1 MWKPSFPMSKSQ
13 CECCCVHARRGGGNG
28 VNVKGVSVSSSSTST
43 RAAGAVAAI
52 VVVAARR
59 RGATVVARRRGAVA
73 SSSSS
78 SSSFA
83 SSSSSFRSAVDD
95 DDDDGKLHDC
105 AVVLVAPRFAGSIGS
120 VARSCAAFDVP
131 EMRIVN
137 TKCKDHTC
145 RKARGAAAGA
155 QGLLMNANMYDTLED
170 ALGDHDDG
178 LCFVVP
184 GSDAANAC
192 QSMHS
197 SPRSAYTKWKKQTNK
212 QNQNRRKLCLV
223 FGAENTGLS
232 EEDAAKCRYG
242 GAQINH
248 SANIESLSLPHAV
261 SVALWDMYRPDD
273 DHM

>member
-1 MWKPSFPMSKSQ
+1 
-13 CECCCVHARRGGGNG
+13 
-28 VNVKGVSVSSSSTST
+28 
-43 RAAGAVAAI
+43 
-52 VVVAARR
+52 
-59 RGATVVARRRGAVA
+59 
-73 SSSSS
+73 
-78 SSSFA
+78 
-83 SSSSSFRSAVDD
+83 
-95 DDDDGKLHDC
+95 
-105 AVVLVAPRFAGSIGS
+105 
-120 VARSCAAFDVP
+120 
-131 EMRIVN
+131 
-137 TKCKDHTC
+137 
-145 RKARGAAAGA
+145 
-155 QGLLMNANMYDTLED
+155 MNANMYDTLED

-223 FGAENTGLS
+223 FGAENAGLS
-232 EEDAAKCRYG
+232 EEDASKCRYG

>member
-1 MWKPSFPMSKSQ
+1 MWKPSNLSMMSVSR
-13 CECCCVHARRGGGNG
+13 EWCCVHGRGGG
-28 VNVKGVSVSSSSTST
+28 GVSVSSSSTSSST
-43 RAAGAVAAI
+43 RAVAA
-52 VVVAARR
+52 VAVAARR
-59 RGATVVARRRGAVA
+59 RRGAVAVARRGAVA

-78 SSSFA
+78 SSFASSSFA
-83 SSSSSFRSAVDD
+83 SSSSRSAV

-105 AVVLVAPRFAGSIGS
+105 AVILVAPRFAGSIGS

>member
-1 MWKPSFPMSKSQ
+1 MSKSQ

-28 VNVKGVSVSSSSTST
+28 VNVKGVSVSSSSTSSST
-43 RAAGAVAAI
+43 RAAGAVAAA
-52 VVVAARR
+52 VVAARR
-59 RGATVVARRRGAVA
+59 RRGAVRGARRRGDVA

-78 SSSFA
+78 SSSFP
-83 SSSSSFRSAVDD
+83 SSSSSRSAVDD

>member
-1 MWKPSFPMSKSQ
+1 MAVTVLATMMQ
-13 CECCCVHARRGGGNG
+13 MGND
-28 VNVKGVSVSSSSTST
+28 TMM
-43 RAAGAVAAI
+43 AV
-52 VVVAARR
+52 
-59 RGATVVARRRGAVA
+59 
-73 SSSSS
+73 
-78 SSSFA
+78 
-83 SSSSSFRSAVDD
+83 

-105 AVVLVAPRFAGSIGS
+105 AVILVAPRFAGSIGS

-232 EEDAAKCRYG
+232 EEDASKCRYG